1 MIRFGS
7 LERDYLHSKGD
18 LTLGKKSLR
27 SQLGKDVRL
36 HNSLGSP
43 RPVNELHT
51 ISANIYNVIA
61 ISCKKTW
68 KIICAQV
75 LHKSA

>member
-43 RPVNELHT
+43 RPVNEFIQFLLT
-51 ISANIYNVIA
+51 F
-61 ISCKKTW
+61 TM
-68 KIICAQV
+68 
-75 LHKSA
+75 